1 MFLNRLSITDFFFPP
16 VRRYFGTLRMLHT
29 LKIHVTCEI
38 SYAVLTMLK
47 FIDERIN
54 IEMT

>member
-1 MFLNRLSITDFFFPP
+1 
-16 VRRYFGTLRMLHT
+16 MLHT